1 MMAAGSLAGL
11 GCSRART
18 VLTYL
23 DKERVKLGDSRV
35 DGSWLLGWP
44 TKLEVEKSEQR
55 TSSSTYLGC
64 SRARTVTLLPPGS
77 QCCTPQKTSFLIQ
90 SLARLGTAVHPTL
103 GMGEMR
109 LEPRTRPIT
118 ACRAPWGTRPR
129 RVPSPTAS
137 RRGIGGSL
145 CSSHLSH
152 PSCAVHGPASC
163 A

>member
-1 MMAAGSLAGL
+1 MAGL
-11 GCSRART
+11 GCSRAKT
-18 VLTYL
+18 VTYL
-23 DKERVKLGDSRV
+23 DKESVKLGDRD
-35 DGSWLLGWP
+35 DGSRLLVAGLQNP
-44 TKLEVEKSEQR
+44 EVVKDEQR

-64 SRARTVTLLPPGS
+64 SRAKTVTLLPPGS

-109 LEPRTRPIT
+109 LGPRTRPIT

-137 RRGIGGSL
+137 GRGIGGSL